1 MISVFGC
8 SVGEEEK
15 DIVNKAIDS
24 QWLGL
29 GSQVEEFEKQIK
41 KKFSID
47 NFVMVDSGSN
57 ALFMAIKLL
66 DLPLGC
72 EIILPS
78 FTWVSCAQ
86 AVLLAGCKPVFCD
99 VDIVTMNVTKELVEV
114 KVTKNTGAIMIV
126 HYAGLPVNMSEI
138 QELGFPVIEDAAHA
152 IYSKY
157 KGLQCG
163 AIGDV
168 GIYSFDSVKNLTC
181 AEGGGLV
188 ARDSK
193 MIERAKI
200 LRYCGIGKSGFQ
212 NASSASG
219 NNRWWEYN
227 ISESFIKMLPNNIS
241 ASIGLGQLSKI
252 DELQS
257 KRKEIWDF
265 YNEKLSP
272 IHQIILP
279 VDCIESDSRHS
290 YFTYCIRAEK
300 RDELAKYLLSNN
312 VYTTLRY
319 HPLHLNKIYN
329 QLDNTLKNTEILN
342 EDALSIPI
350 HPRLTRE
357 DLKYITDLIE
367 KFYSS

>member
-15 DIVNKAIDS
+15 EIVNKAIDS

-29 GSQVEEFEKQIK
+29 GSQVDEFEKEIK
-41 KKFSID
+41 QKFSID
-47 NFVMVDSGSN
+47 NFIMVDSGSN

-66 DLPLGC
+66 ELPAGC

-99 VDIVTMNVTKELVEV
+99 VDLVTMNVTKELVQE

-126 HYAGLPVNMSEI
+126 HYAGLPVNMFEI

-157 KGLQCG
+157 KGKQCG

-181 AEGGGLV
+181 AEGGGV
-188 ARDSK
+188 VSNDSK
-193 MIERAKI
+193 KIDRAKI

-212 NASSASG
+212 NASLESS
-219 NNRWWEYN
+219 NKRWWEYN
-227 ISESFIKMLPNNIS
+227 ITEPFIKMLPNNVS
-241 ASIGLGQLSKI
+241 ASIGLGQLKKI
-252 DELQS
+252 DSLQLI
-257 KRKEIWDF
+257 RQNIWNI
-265 YNEKLSP
+265 YNEELKDVN
-272 IHQIILP
+272 QIILP
-279 VDCIESDSRHS
+279 VDVSEEDSRHS
-290 YFTYCIRAEK
+290 YFTYCIRVK
-300 RDELAKYLLSNN
+300 DRDALAKFLLENN

-319 HPLHLNKIYN
+319 HPLHMNALYG
-329 QLDNTLKNTEILN
+329 QLSIKLVNSEILN
-342 EDALSIPI
+342 EEALSVPI
-350 HPRLTRE
+350 HPRLTEE
-357 DLKYITDLIE
+357 DIFYICKLIK
-367 KFYSS
+367 KFFKF